1 MTQTEIQHIKQQ
13 IIDNPDAKI
22 YLGSDSQRIKGKTV
36 KFATV
41 LVLHYF
47 DGDTGRGANVFA
59 DVSFE
64 DISDTKLNRPFN
76 RMMMEVHKVTE
87 LYQTFEDVLI
97 EKDFEIHIDVSPEAT
112 NGSSVAYNAAR
123 GVIWGLI
130 GVEPI
135 CKPEAFAAS
144 AIADRWSK

>member
-1 MTQTEIQHIKQQ
+1 MTQNEIQHIKQQ

-64 DISDTKLNRPFN
+64 DISDTKLSRPFN

-135 CKPEAFAAS
+135 CKPNSWCAS
-144 AIADRWSK
+144 TTADKWSK